1 MWPAGCDRG
10 LGKGRIIVRGASWV
24 LGGLMKENVY
34 DWKRNRN
41 YVSVQLSFCIMD
53 RISDLVR
60 LPAAVG
66 NFKAFAR
73 RPAAAAVSV

>member
-1 MWPAGCDRG
+1 
-10 LGKGRIIVRGASWV
+10 
-24 LGGLMKENVY
+24 MKENVY
-34 DWKRNRN
+34 DWKINRN

-60 LPAAVG
+60 IPAAVG